1 MADGDEIVGH
11 KTFSTGDPLQPFRHE
26 PLTRSEA
33 DALWERAEH
42 LKRQRAADM
51 PNEEAAITTMFN
63 AWLRLKELGW
73 REAIYSPKDGSSFKV
88 IEPGSTGIHD
98 CIYMGEW
105 PDGAWWIQEAG
116 DLWPSRP
123 VLFKPDGAVDSRGAS
138 PKEK

>member
-1 MADGDEIVGH
+1 MSDQDEIVGH
-11 KTFSTGDPLQPFRHE
+11 KTFSDGRGGFRHE
-26 PLTRSEA
+26 PLKRSEA

-51 PNEEAAITTMFN
+51 PTEEAAIVTMFQ

-73 REAIYSPKDGSSFKV
+73 REATYSPKDGTPFKA

-98 CIYMGEW
+98 CIYMGDW
-105 PDGAWWIQEAG
+105 PNGGWWIQDEG

-123 VLFKPDGAVDSRGAS
+123 CLFKPTAPPESNA
-138 PKEK
+138 KENKHG